1 MSQCAP
7 LVNQRCTGFIDRGK
21 ALLGKMVRRR
31 TSDEAGCMVPRI
43 LPSRRPS
50 FHVSFHAASKGI
62 SPSAGQGPPADQGA
76 TRGPG
81 GRLWGRRYHG
91 TTPSGRSRT
100 RSGSMDPIEAGWPG
114 GFFRRCP
121 RRRMGDPA
129 QPARTQV
136 LRLPGWNPVMMRRT
150 VSLTFWPTG
159 VEGMRLETVS
169 SLSIYTFTMSAR
181 RLADALVRARP
192 PRLRPPGAAPP
203 APAAAWNRTSAA
215 ENSSRSSAH
224 RREKEAR
231 GSDPRLPRLTIEQG
245 TWVHMWG
252 ATPCTPF
259 GLPRLDYR
267 PRGGYVMVVAAR
279 RWRQAA
285 RANSVQMHSVQMH
298 SVSPARRSSSHVPQP
313 LALWDVWSRTAAHF
327 VHAGVMPARV
337 RRYSFG
343 RK

>member
-1 MSQCAP
+1 MCRFTP
-7 LVNQRCTGFIDRGK
+7 RQRVS
-21 ALLGKMVRRR
+21 A
-31 TSDEAGCMVPRI
+31 
-43 LPSRRPS
+43 RRP
-50 FHVSFHAASKGI
+50 AKGR
-62 SPSAGQGPPADQGA
+62 PRTRGAPADQGA
-76 TRGPG
+76 ARGPEGRPRTRGPPVG
-81 GRLWGRRYHG
+81 GAG
-91 TTPSGRSRT
+91 TMEQHPVVARGPVPVQWIRSRPAG
-100 RSGSMDPIEAGWPG
+100 RGASFGDARAAGWAIRRSRPG
-114 GFFRRCP
+114 
-121 RRRMGDPA
+121 
-129 QPARTQV
+129 TQV